1 MCDGCSRFFRDPVF
15 EFCGDDAARWRGLH
29 GRDLEGG
36 MKSRL
41 SSTIWALVL
50 ANGLAML
57 FVLWLA
63 FSGGKKAGDASMFDF
78 GSAGGGSVLFA
89 IVVAIG
95 MAVILAWRFGALLG
109 PVQALAEFS
118 ERIAAGD
125 PR

>member
-1 MCDGCSRFFRDPVF
+1 MCDGCSRFIREPVF
-15 EFCGDDAARWRGLH
+15 EFCGDDVARWRGLH

-78 GSAGGGSVLFA
+78 GSAGGGRGLFA
-89 IVVAIG
+89 IVGAIG
-95 MAVILAWRFGALLG
+95 MGVIPAWRFVALLG
-109 PVQALAEFS
+109 PGPAVAGFS
-118 ERIAAGD
+118 ERMAAGG
-125 PR
+125 